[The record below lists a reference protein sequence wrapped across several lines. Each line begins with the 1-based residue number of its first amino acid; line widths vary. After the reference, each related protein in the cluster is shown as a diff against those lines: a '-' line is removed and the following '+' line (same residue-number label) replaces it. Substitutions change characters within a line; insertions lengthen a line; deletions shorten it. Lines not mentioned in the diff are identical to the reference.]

1 LRCVTKVWYKPSLLS
16 LLIVPESPAKRY
28 FQPITLLTLQPS
40 IPTLPRLALYP
51 SSECVHLD
59 SRFLVGQHVDST
71 RHRLIFLWTALLY
84 LCHPETTVVGFL
96 EFGRASLHLV
106 FVSRPWVKF
115 CLSSHTVRDSLP
127 YITDASMAHA
137 ITADYPMYR

>member
-59 SRFLVGQHVDST
+59 SRFL
-71 RHRLIFLWTALLY
+71 
-84 LCHPETTVVGFL
+84 TTVVGFL